1 MRLSSIKLA
10 GFKSFVEPTKIPF
23 LDEMTCVV
31 GPNGCG
37 KSNVIDAVRW
47 VLGESSAKNLRG
59 DAMTDVI
66 FNGSTH
72 RKPISQA
79 SVELMFD
86 NAQGRLPGTLADRN
100 TVSIKRLVT
109 RDGQSLY
116 FLNGSK
122 CRKRDITDIFL
133 GTGLG
138 PRSYAI
144 IEQGMISRLIESKPQ
159 ELRVFLEEA
168 AGVSK
173 YKERRRE
180 TQTRI
185 KNTRENLE
193 RLLDVRKELQLQL
206 DRLAIQAK
214 DAQYYRAL
222 KQQERT
228 YKGQLAVLKWQS
240 FHQKQQQRLQ
250 HITKV
255 QSEITFL
262 NTAHSG
268 HHDVLAALEGQV
280 THLNDG
286 IAEQQLSIHQIHTNL
301 TKAEQQ
307 KIHLVD
313 KHSELQKQAIIYK
326 ADTADAQVQLTA
338 LKVEATESHEQLQES
353 IESQL
358 ITQLQLD
365 EYQHIHDELLS
376 KNQADEIKL
385 QTSIGLLEQYQA
397 EYTKKEQHYLQAQQS
412 HKHNQEKQQE
422 LTDQVNALVA
432 DDPREKSKQD
442 QQALVDKTQKV
453 AQLHAVGHV
462 LTSQINTLTQQHNGA
477 QQALKEQQ
485 QVHTHLIAN
494 IDALATV
501 LAVTNTDE
509 HRNLL
514 STLRVTAGFE
524 MLVERALL
532 GLSTLNVTD
541 SPADNAVWPFAQ
553 QAKVG
558 SVAQFIESDIYPSL
572 LNRVQLIESNGS
584 FNTHEQWIFGI
595 DLSGGLHGDNWRATI
610 KNDEQDSILSQ
621 HARLRTLEERLPNV
635 VAKLALIEQD
645 VLTLKTQLADRQSAQ
660 ADNKEQVHQLS
671 QQVAALQ
678 SRHEILKQQSSQWR
692 ESYES
697 LQNKLQILNGHLAND
712 QIDLNNAEQAYTDSK
727 TRLSQHQSQCLQL
740 KEQFELKKSEQ
751 KQALINKELGL
762 KKLHSATLAE
772 QQAKSAWQLIQSKVV
787 HSEKGYTLAFEQS
800 QRVNEALQRLT
811 TPMKDI
817 DDSITQLLSSQSK
830 QQKILD
836 DLQQQLQHAKVQL
849 QEKQIALKGATS
861 EVARL
866 RELLQ
871 KHQLDEQG
879 LAIKAQAALEPL
891 ESLEQNV
898 HDVLATLPE
907 NSNVNALQLQLN
919 TALDALQALGAVN
932 LAAISEFDEASK
944 RKRYLDSQLDDL
956 TSALKTLENAI
967 RKIDKE
973 TKIRFKA
980 TFDQIND
987 DLKELFPKV
996 FGGGSAYLELTSD
1009 DLLESGVSIMARPP
1023 GKKNS
1028 TIHLLSGGEK
1038 ALTALSLV
1046 FSIFRLNPAPFCM
1059 LDEVDAPLDDAN
1071 VGRFC
1076 RLVEEMSQTVQFI
1089 YISHNKIAM
1098 EMAGKLTGVTM
1109 AEPGVSR
1116 MVAVDIEQAVQM
1128 AQA

>member
-23 LDEMTCVV
+23 IDQMTCVV

-66 FNGSTH
+66 FNGSTN

-185 KNTRENLE
+185 KSTRENLE

-206 DRLAIQAK
+206 DRLAVQAK
-214 DAQYYRAL
+214 DAQAYRTL

-228 YKGQLAVLKWQS
+228 YKGQLAVLKWQG
-240 FHQKQQQRLQ
+240 FYQKQQQKLQ

-255 QSEITFL
+255 QSEIEFL

-280 THLNDG
+280 TNLNDA
-286 IAEQQLSIHQIHTNL
+286 IAEQQLSIHQIHTDL

-313 KHSELQKQAIIYK
+313 KHRDLQQQAVEYKKETDEAQINLSSLTVAAKKSNELVKDCSESKL
-326 ADTADAQVQLTA
+326 V
-338 LKVEATESHEQLQES
+338 
-353 IESQL
+353 
-358 ITQLQLD
+358 TQLQLE
-365 EYQHIHDELLS
+365 EYQYIYEELS
-376 KNQADEIKL
+376 SGNQADEAAL
-385 QTSIGLLEQYQA
+385 QTATELLEQYQS
-397 EYTKKEQHYLQAQQS
+397 EYVKIEQHYINAQQA
-412 HKHNQEKQQE
+412 HEHNREKQQE
-422 LTDQVNALVA
+422 LAKQIKVLAA
-432 DDPREKSKQD
+432 DDPREKSKQE
-442 QQALVDKTQKV
+442 QQALVDNTHKI
-453 AQLHAVGHV
+453 AQLQATGQDIASHLH
-462 LTSQINTLTQQHNGA
+462 SLTQQHKTA
-477 QQALKEQQ
+477 KKALVEQQ
-485 QVHTHLIAN
+485 HVHTNLSAN
-494 IDALATV
+494 LDALAQV
-501 LAVTNTDE
+501 LALTSDE
-509 HRNLL
+509 ENDRLL
-514 STLRVTAGFE
+514 SSLRVKAGFE

-532 GLSTLNVTD
+532 GLDTLKV
-541 SPADNAVWPFAQ
+541 SQCAADNAVWPIEHK
-553 QAKVG
+553 AKIG
-558 SVAQFIESDIYPSL
+558 SVAELIDSEIYPSL
-572 LNRVQLIESNGS
+572 LNKVQLIKSNEQ
-584 FNTHEQWIFGI
+584 FNVHEQWVFGI
-595 DLSGGLHGDNWRATI
+595 DLSGCLYGENWRATV
-610 KNDEQDSILSQ
+610 KNNGKDSVLSQ
-621 HARLRTLEERLPNV
+621 HARFRTLQQSLPSVEE
-635 VAKLALIEQD
+635 KLGVLEQG
-645 VLTLKTQLADRQSAQ
+645 VITLSTQLADCEASEAH
-660 ADNKEQVHQLS
+660 NKEQVHHFS
-671 QQVAALQ
+671 KQVAVLH
-678 SRHEILKQQSSQWR
+678 SRHEILKQQSSQWL

-697 LQNKLQILNGHLAND
+697 MQSKLQTLNEHLTNSQRA
-712 QIDLNNAEQAYTDSK
+712 LNNAEQAHIASQTI
-727 TRLSQHQSQCLQL
+727 LSQHQSHCIQL
-740 KEQFELKKSEQ
+740 KGQFEQKKSEQ
-751 KQALINKELGL
+751 KQAIANKEAGL
-762 KKLHSATLAE
+762 QKLHAATLAE
-772 QQAKSAWQLIQSKVV
+772 QQAKSAWQLAQSKVD
-787 HSEKGYTLAFEQS
+787 HSQKSYTLAFEQS
-800 QRVNEALQRLT
+800 KKVHEALLLLT
-811 TPMKDI
+811 APMSDI
-817 DDSITQLLSSQSK
+817 EKSITQLLLHQTE
-830 QQKILD
+830 QQKVFEG
-836 DLQQQLQHAKVQL
+836 LQQQLQQAKVQL
-849 QEKQIALKGATS
+849 QEKQLSLKGANS

-891 ESLEQNV
+891 ESLEQKV
-898 HDVLATLPE
+898 AEVLAALPE
-907 NSNVNALQLQLN
+907 NSNVNTLQLQLN
-919 TALDALQALGAVN
+919 TVLESLQALGAVN
-932 LAAISEFDEASK
+932 LAAITEFEEASE
-944 RKRYLDSQLDDL
+944 RKGYLDGQLEDL

>member
-23 LDEMTCVV
+23 IDQMTCVV

-66 FNGSTH
+66 FNGSTN

-79 SVELMFD
+79 SVELVFD
-86 NAQGRLPGTLADRN
+86 NAEGRLPGTLADRN
-100 TVSIKRLVT
+100 KISIKRLVT
-109 RDGQSLY
+109 RDCQSLY

-144 IEQGMISRLIESKPQ
+144 IEQGMISRLIESKPHD
-159 ELRVFLEEA
+159 LRIFLEEA

-185 KNTRENLE
+185 KSTRENLE

-206 DRLAIQAK
+206 ERLAEQAK
-214 DAQYYRAL
+214 GAKSYRAL

-228 YKGQLAVLKWQS
+228 CKGQLAVLKWQS
-240 FHQKQQQRLQ
+240 FHQKQQQKLQ
-250 HITKV
+250 HISKV

-268 HHDVLAALEGQV
+268 HHDVLSALEGQV
-280 THLNDG
+280 AHLTDG
-286 IAEQQLSIHQIHTNL
+286 IAEQQLNIHQIQTRL

-307 KIHLVD
+307 KIHLTE
-313 KHSELQKQAIIYK
+313 KQRTLQKQVLTFEE
-326 ADTADAQVQLTA
+326 DTQNAQEQLSA
-338 LKVEATESHEQLQES
+338 LKVEATESHQQLQARVDNTSVIQLKLE
-353 IESQL
+353 EYQL
-358 ITQLQLD
+358 IYDEVSLQNQTDEAQLL
-365 EYQHIHDELLS
+365 EAIRLFELCKTEHIKIERRCIQAQQVLKHSQEKHDELTHQVSDLVANDPRDKS
-376 KNQADEIKL
+376 K
-385 QTSIGLLEQYQA
+385 YV
-397 EYTKKEQHYLQAQQS
+397 
-412 HKHNQEKQQE
+412 QQE
-422 LTDQVNALVA
+422 LVA
-432 DDPREKSKQD
+432 
-442 QQALVDKTQKV
+442 KTQEV
-453 AQLHAVGHV
+453 ARLQATGKKM
-462 LTSQINTLTQQHNGA
+462 TSQVSVLTQQHDEVQKVLIAKQNT
-477 QQALKEQQ
+477 
-485 QVHTHLIAN
+485 HTNLVAN
-494 IDALATV
+494 IDALSKV
-501 LAVTNTDE
+501 LAVKGDSE
-509 HRNLL
+509 HSDLMRA
-514 STLRVTAGFE
+514 LRVKAGFE

-532 GLSTLNVTD
+532 GLSVLTVTPCPTD
-541 SPADNAVWPFAQ
+541 DAVWPSE
-553 QAKVG
+553 QAVKIG
-558 SVAQFIESDIYPSL
+558 SVAELIESDIYPSF
-572 LNRVQLIESNGS
+572 LNRVQLIKENAS
-584 FNTHEQWIFGI
+584 FDVNEQWIFGI
-595 DLSGGLHGDNWRATI
+595 DLSGGLYGENWRAMV
-610 KNDEQDSILSQ
+610 KNNDKDSILAQ
-621 HARLRTLEERLPNV
+621 HATLRALELSLPSTEAELA
-635 VAKLALIEQD
+635 VAEQE
-645 VLTLKTQLADRQSAQ
+645 LSTLKKQLTDCCLVQAQ
-660 ADNKEQVHQLS
+660 NKEQVHQLS
-671 QQVAALQ
+671 QEVAVCQ
-678 SRHEILKQQSSQWR
+678 SRHEILKQQSCQWL

-697 LQNKLQILNGHLAND
+697 MQSKLQKLTEQLAND
-712 QIDLNNAEQAYTDSK
+712 KIELTHVEQAHEES
-727 TRLSQHQSQCLQL
+727 LAIFSQRESACEQL
-740 KEQFELKKSEQ
+740 KKQFEQKSNEQ
-751 KQALINKELGL
+751 RQAIINKERAV
-762 KKLHSATLAE
+762 KELHEATLAE
-772 QQAKSAWQLIQSKVV
+772 QQAKSAWQLIQSKVA
-787 HSEKGYTLAFEQS
+787 HHEKSHQLVFEQFQS
-800 QRVNEALQRLT
+800 ANEELLHLT
-811 TPMKDI
+811 TPLNDI
-817 DDSITQLLSSQSK
+817 DENITQLLSNHNE

-836 DLQQQLQHAKVQL
+836 GLQQQLQQAKLQL
-849 QEKQIALKGATS
+849 QEKQMKLKDATS
-861 EVARL
+861 EVVRL
-866 RELLQ
+866 RDVLQ
-871 KHQLDEQG
+871 KHQLDEQS

-891 ESLEQNV
+891 ESLEQNR
-898 HDVLATLPE
+898 HDILATLPDS
-907 NSNVNALQLQLN
+907 SNVNTLQLRLN
-919 TALDALQALGAVN
+919 TVLDEIKALGAVN
-932 LAAISEFDEASK
+932 LAAISEFDEASE
-944 RKRYLDSQLDDL
+944 RKRYLDNQLEDL
-956 TSALKTLENAI
+956 TSALKTLEGAI

-973 TKIRFKA
+973 TKVRFKA

-987 DLKELFPKV
+987 DLKMLFPKV